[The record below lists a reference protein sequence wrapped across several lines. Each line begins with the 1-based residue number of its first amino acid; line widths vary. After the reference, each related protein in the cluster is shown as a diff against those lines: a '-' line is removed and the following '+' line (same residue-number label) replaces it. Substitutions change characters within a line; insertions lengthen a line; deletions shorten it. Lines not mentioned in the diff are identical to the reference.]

1 MNEQKC
7 SSVMAPIIVG
17 KNIRKTLFWE
27 IEYFRL
33 FYSCVSLASLYSFF
47 SSLSMV
53 NVCEVTKCHLFYL
66 TPKLMLNFIP
76 LDTHTKHPPT
86 FFGRCYSLRL
96 YLGKKHNSQA
106 FCTHKTDDRGG
117 WGRKTDDW
125 CSSFKVL

>member
-1 MNEQKC
+1 
-7 SSVMAPIIVG
+7 MASITVG

-27 IEYFRL
+27 IEYFQL

-76 LDTHTKHPPT
+76 PRHTHGHPPI
-86 FFGRCYSLRL
+86 FFLEGAILSGFIQERNIIARHFVHIKQRT
-96 YLGKKHNSQA
+96 GVVGEN
-106 FCTHKTDDRGG
+106 R
-117 WGRKTDDW
+117 
-125 CSSFKVL
+125 